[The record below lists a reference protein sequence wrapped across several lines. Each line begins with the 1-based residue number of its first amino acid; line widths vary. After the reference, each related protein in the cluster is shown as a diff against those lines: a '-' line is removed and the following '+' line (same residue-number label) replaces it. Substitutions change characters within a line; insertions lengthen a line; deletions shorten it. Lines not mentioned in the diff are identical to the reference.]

1 MRTHRPILLALSL
14 AMPLTSAAVEPQSL
28 EDVVVLATRHD
39 TTVYDVPAAVDR
51 ITRRDIVDDRPTVN
65 LSESLGAIPGILAL
79 NRQNYAQDLA
89 ISIRGFGARSAFGVR
104 GIRLYADG
112 IPGTLPDGQGQFSH
126 FDLSGAERIE
136 VLRGPFSV
144 LYGNAAGG
152 AVAITTADA
161 PQGIGLID
169 GDLEV
174 GSFATRRAGLSLGQG
189 SPGSNVRLDVAD
201 FRTDGYRDH
210 SRAERRTANA
220 KWQVALGERS
230 RLTLV
235 GNAVDTPEALDPLGL
250 TAAQVAASP
259 TAAGTNALA
268 YNTRKSLSQEQLGVR
283 LTSEL
288 GHDTTLDLTAYGGHR
303 ATTQFQAILRATEL
317 ANPRHP
323 GGVVDLA
330 RDYSGIDARI
340 ATSGH
345 VGAAPYTLTVGANT
359 DALIEARHGYLNF
372 IGTTLG
378 VEGALRSDLGNQAH
392 DRDVYV
398 EAGLEP
404 LPGLHVLA
412 GARTDHVEIVS
423 RNHLVA
429 SDPSRVQ
436 YDATSPVL
444 GVSYR
449 LRDKLQFYAA
459 VGQGFETPTLN
470 DLAYRSVDGSV
481 TGLNTALVPARS
493 RHYEAGLRA
502 GDVPF
507 HFEFAAFGIDTENEL
522 AVRQSAG
529 GRSVYANIGQTQRRG
544 AEIRTTTPLAKDL
557 SVEFAYTLLR
567 AVTLAPYTTCVG
579 LPCVAATVPAGS
591 VLPAVP
597 EHNADLRLVWT
608 GRAGVRAGLEAIA
621 RSRMYADDR
630 NLAVAPASVL
640 LDATFA
646 LLQERNVAGAR
657 WRFSETLRL
666 DNLFNSPT
674 IGSVIVN
681 DANGRYFEPAPGRAV
696 YVLFKAARL

>member
-1 MRTHRPILLALSL
+1 
-14 AMPLTSAAVEPQSL
+14 
-28 EDVVVLATRHD
+28 
-39 TTVYDVPAAVDR
+39 
-51 ITRRDIVDDRPTVN
+51 
-65 LSESLGAIPGILAL
+65 
-79 NRQNYAQDLA
+79 
-89 ISIRGFGARSAFGVR
+89 
-104 GIRLYADG
+104 
-112 IPGTLPDGQGQFSH
+112 
-126 FDLSGAERIE
+126 

-161 PQGIGLID
+161 PQGTGLID
-169 GDLEV
+169 GDLTI
-174 GSFATRRAGLSLGQG
+174 GSFATRRAGLSVGQG
-189 SPGSNVRLDVAD
+189 TSGSNVRLDLTD

-220 KWQVALGERS
+220 KWQVALGEHS

-235 GNAVDTPEALDPLGL
+235 GNALDTPEALDPLGL
-250 TAAQVAASP
+250 TAAQVTLSP
-259 TAAGTNALA
+259 TAAGTNAVA
-268 YNTRKSLSQEQLGVR
+268 YNTRKSLSQEQLGAR
-283 LTSEL
+283 WTSEW
-288 GHDTTLDLTAYGGHR
+288 GDHTTFDVTAYGGHR

-317 ANPRHP
+317 ANPLHP

-330 RDYSGIDARI
+330 RDYNGIDARI
-340 ATSGH
+340 ATNGH
-345 VGAAPYTLTVGANT
+345 LGTAPYTLTVGANA

-404 LPGLHVLA
+404 WPGLHVLA
-412 GARTDHVEIVS
+412 GARSDHVEIVS

-429 SDPSRVQ
+429 SDPSRVR

-459 VGQGFETPTLN
+459 AGQGFETPTLT

-529 GRSVYANIGQTQRRG
+529 GRSVYANIGPTQRRG

-579 LPCVAATVPAGS
+579 LPCVAATVQAGS

-597 EHNADLRLVWT
+597 EHNADLRLVWS

-621 RSRMYADDR
+621 RSRLYADDR
-630 NLAVAPASVL
+630 NLAVAPASVR
-640 LDATFA
+640 LDATLA
-646 LLQERNVAGAR
+646 YLQERVVGGAR

-666 DNLFNSPT
+666 DNLLNSPT

-681 DANGRYFEPAPGRAV
+681 DANGRYFEPAPGRTA
-696 YVLFKAARL
+696 YLLFKAERL